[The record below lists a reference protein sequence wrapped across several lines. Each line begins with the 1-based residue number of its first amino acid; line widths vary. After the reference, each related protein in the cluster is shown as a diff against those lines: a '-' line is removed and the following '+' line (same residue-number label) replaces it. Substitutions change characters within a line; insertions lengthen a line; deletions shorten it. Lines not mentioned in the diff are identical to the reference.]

1 MKYRT
6 DGFQPASPIS
16 NLGLV
21 YMAQAAV
28 EIAAGDAVFS
38 DASGYLTNVGTAFA
52 ATFLGVSAEDSDN
65 SAGSDGDV
73 NCSYIPANA
82 RQMYWVK
89 CSTTTFVAATHVGLT
104 IDLDAN
110 DAIDPGDTTCLYYG
124 FVVVKGDVS
133 TAAVAANTQ
142 GFAKGYFVNTADES

>member
-1 MKYRT
+1 MNYDTR
-6 DGFQPASPIS
+6 GFQPASPIC

-28 EIAAGDAVFS
+28 SVEAGDAIFS
-38 DASGYLTNVGTAFA
+38 DGTGYATNAGTAMA
-52 ATFLGVSAEDSDN
+52 ATFLGVAAKPSDN
-65 SAGSDGDV
+65 SGGSDGDLDI
-73 NCSYIPANA
+73 CYIPAQA

-89 CSTTTFVAATHVGLT
+89 CSTTTFVAADHVGLT

-133 TAAVAANTQ
+133 AAAVAANTQ
-142 GFAKGYFVNTADES
+142 GFVKGYFVNTADES